1 MSSTKGN
8 AIDLK
13 FVVVGDGAV
22 GKTCLLQAFSK
33 GDVSKDHVPT
43 IFENSQKEYTH
54 KNQKYNLDL
63 WDTAGQENFDRL
75 RPLSYKGVDCF
86 LLCFDVSN
94 ATSLDNVRF
103 KWIDEVNKA
112 IKESD
117 PNDAKGKL
125 MLVGTKCD
133 MRGKKKSEKTKDLK
147 EVTNEQIRKQR
158 EQIGRLINESNWEDK
173 VPYVETSAWERIRID
188 EVFQAAITL
197 CMDTPTP
204 KTKGCCT
211 IL

>member
-1 MSSTKGN
+1 MSGN
-8 AIDLK
+8 HIDLK

-22 GKTCLLQAFSK
+22 GKTCLLQAFSN
-33 GDVSKDHVPT
+33 GEVAVDHVPT
-43 IFENSQKEYTH
+43 IFENSQKEYTYG
-54 KNQKYNLDL
+54 KTNQKYNLDL

-103 KWIDEVNKA
+103 KWIDEVNTA
-112 IKESD
+112 IKDSD
-117 PNDAKGKL
+117 DDAKGKL

-133 MRGKKKSEKTKDLK
+133 MRGKKSEKTKDLK
-147 EVTNEQIRKQR
+147 EVTNEQIREQR
-158 EQIGRLINESNWEDK
+158 EQIGRLINESNWEEK
-173 VPYVETSAWERIRID
+173 VPYVETSAYERIKID

-197 CMDTPTP
+197 CMDTSPA